1 MLESKQKKIV
11 LSGGAFLIAILLFVI
26 ILQTKH
32 ENNKPSSSGPVPSY
46 SQKDETGSDV
56 EITMPQWEADEF
68 RQPVPTGVAVPE
80 AGEKVPEELK
90 DIVAVPHDVL
100 PPQSGNSSEPSVRRF
115 EIKGE
120 ANKFVPLQII
130 VKYNDIVDISI
141 LAIDKNYDI
150 VLQGYN
156 MKKNIAQGEMGKL
169 SFQAN
174 LEGRFKFYCESCGGI
189 NSSASGEIIV
199 VR

>member
-1 MLESKQKKIV
+1 MSEQKQKIV
-11 LSGGAFLIAILLFVI
+11 IILSGSLVIAILLAVVI
-26 ILQTKH
+26 WQINLDK
-32 ENNKPSSSGPVPSY
+32 NKIKPNAYVPSY
-46 SQKDETGSDV
+46 GQEDKEGESNTVIPK
-56 EITMPQWEADEF
+56 WEADEF